1 MIERT
6 YRVSD
11 VVGEQFLRVPFSL
24 LANPKYKQMSL
35 EAKFIYALLL
45 NRLTLSQKNG
55 WINQDNEVYLIYTRQ
70 EASDALNITYKKSI
84 AAFKE
89 LIQNGLLHEQ
99 RQGLGAPNLLYVLK
113 AELTDEAAAE
123 FGAEFDGENPSE
135 EPETLG
141 SQQICQNGTS
151 RYAKIAHQDM
161 PNQHIKNCQISTSR
175 TVENGISRPADSD
188 TSGYAE
194 TEHQDVPNL
203 HTSKINSSNT
213 DLSNPDT
220 SQIDLRKIENS
231 QSINPTFP
239 QNGREGAAMTD
250 GQTDE
255 EHILQYLLSKC
266 ELQIFAPN
274 VAQMLQQA
282 IERLFYSESLK
293 IGDAK
298 LPKAKIRS
306 YLWLLD
312 SEVLLSVMESVKQCE
327 GRIVNPTAY
336 LMSTIINTICEKE
349 SSLIISLPPEFI
361 RSEDIYAP
369 PEDYDEGDE
378 QNGDIYAGRPT
389 SDFRPAPAVWSN
401 P

>member
-1 MIERT
+1 MERT

-11 VVGEQFLRVPFSL
+11 VLGDQFLRVPFSL

-35 EAKFIYALLL
+35 EAKFIYSLLL
-45 NRLTLSQKNG
+45 NRMTLSQRNN

-70 EASDALNITYKKSI
+70 EAAEALNITYKKSI

-113 AELTDEAAAE
+113 AELTDEDAAE
-123 FGAEFDGENPSE
+123 FGAAFEGENPVE
-135 EPETLG
+135 EPETVG
-141 SQQICQNGTS
+141 NQQICQNGTS
-151 RYAKIAHQDM
+151 RHAKMAHQEL
-161 PNQHIKNCQISTSR
+161 PNQHIKNCQNSTSR
-175 TVENGISRPADSD
+175 TADSDISRPAENGIS
-188 TSGYAE
+188 GHAE
-194 TEHQDVPNL
+194 TEHQDMPNQ

-213 DLSNPDT
+213 DLSKTDI
-220 SQIDLRKIENS
+220 SQIDLRKIDNS
-231 QSINPTFP
+231 QSINPPFP
-239 QNGREGAAMTD
+239 QNGTAGAVKTD
-250 GQTDE
+250 GQNDE
-255 EHILQYLLSKC
+255 EHILQYILSKC
-266 ELQIFAPN
+266 DLQIYAPN
-274 VAQMLQQA
+274 IQQMLIQA

-312 SEVLLSVMESVKQCE
+312 AEVLQSVMESVKKCE

-349 SSLIISLPPEFI
+349 SSLIISLPPNYI
-361 RSEDIYAP
+361 RNEDIYAP

-378 QNGDIYAGRPT
+378 QDGNIYAQRPGST
-389 SDFRPAPAVWSN
+389 FGSSAPVWSN

>member
-1 MIERT
+1 MERT

-11 VVGEQFLRVPFSL
+11 VLGDQFLRVPFSL

-35 EAKFIYALLL
+35 EAKFIYSLLL
-45 NRLTLSQKNG
+45 NRMTLSQRNN

-70 EASDALNITYKKSI
+70 EAAEALNITYKKSI

-113 AELTDEAAAE
+113 AELTDEDAAE
-123 FGAEFDGENPSE
+123 FGAAFEGETPAE
-135 EPETLG
+135 EPETVG
-141 SQQICQNGTS
+141 NQQICQNGTS
-151 RYAKIAHQDM
+151 RHAKMAHQEL
-161 PNQHIKNCQISTSR
+161 PNQHIKNCQNGTSR
-175 TVENGISRPADSD
+175 TADSDISRPAENDI
-188 TSGYAE
+188 SGHAE
-194 TEHQDVPNL
+194 TEHQDMPNR
-203 HTSKINSSNT
+203 HTSKINTSNT
-213 DLSNPDT
+213 DLSKTDI
-220 SQIDLRKIENS
+220 SQIDLRKIDNS
-231 QSINPTFP
+231 QSINPPFP
-239 QNGREGAAMTD
+239 QNGTAGAVRTD

-255 EHILQYLLSKC
+255 EHILQYILSKC
-266 ELQIFAPN
+266 DLQIYAPN
-274 VAQMLQQA
+274 IQQMLIQA

-293 IGDAK
+293 IGNAK

-312 SEVLLSVMESVKQCE
+312 TEVLQTVMESVKNCE
-327 GRIVNPTAY
+327 GRIVNPMAY

-349 SSLIISLPPEFI
+349 SSLIISLPPDYI
-361 RSEDIYAP
+361 RNEDIYAP

-378 QNGDIYAGRPT
+378 QDGDLYASRPA
-389 SDFRPAPAVWSN
+389 SDLRPAPAVWSS

>member
-1 MIERT
+1 MERT

-11 VVGEQFLRVPFSL
+11 VLGDQFLRVPFSL

-35 EAKFIYALLL
+35 EAKFIYSLLL
-45 NRLTLSQKNG
+45 NRMTLSQRNN

-70 EASDALNITYKKSI
+70 EAAEALNITYKKSI

-113 AELTDEAAAE
+113 AELTDEDAAE
-123 FGAEFDGENPSE
+123 FGAAFEGENPVE
-135 EPETLG
+135 EPETVG
-141 SQQICQNGTS
+141 NQQTCQNGTS
-151 RYAKIAHQDM
+151 RHAKMAHQEL
-161 PNQHIKNCQISTSR
+161 PNQHIKNCQNSTSR
-175 TVENGISRPADSD
+175 TADSDISRPAENSI
-188 TSGYAE
+188 SGHAE
-194 TEHQDVPNL
+194 TEHQDMPNQ
-203 HTSKINSSNT
+203 HTSKINTSNT
-213 DLSNPDT
+213 DLSKTDI
-220 SQIDLRKIENS
+220 SQIDPRKIDNS

-239 QNGREGAAMTD
+239 QNGTASAVLTD

-266 ELQIFAPN
+266 DLQIYAPN
-274 VAQMLQQA
+274 IQQMLIQA

-293 IGDAK
+293 IGNAK

-312 SEVLLSVMESVKQCE
+312 AEVLQTVMESVKNCE

-349 SSLIISLPPEFI
+349 SSLIISLPPDYI
-361 RSEDIYAP
+361 RNEDIYVP

-378 QNGDIYAGRPT
+378 QDGDLYASRPA
-389 SDFRPAPAVWSN
+389 SDLRPAPAVWSS

>member
-1 MIERT
+1 MERT

-11 VVGEQFLRVPFSL
+11 VLGDQFLRVPFSL

-35 EAKFIYALLL
+35 EAKFIYSLLL
-45 NRLTLSQKNG
+45 NRMTLSQRNN

-70 EASDALNITYKKSI
+70 EAAEALNITYKKSI

-113 AELTDEAAAE
+113 AELADEDAVE
-123 FGAEFDGENPSE
+123 FGAAFEGETPAE
-135 EPETLG
+135 EPETVG
-141 SQQICQNGTS
+141 NQQICQNGTS
-151 RYAKIAHQDM
+151 RHAKMAHQEV
-161 PNQHIKNCQISTSR
+161 PKQHIKNCQNGTSR
-175 TVENGISRPADSD
+175 DADFDISRHAENGIS
-188 TSGYAE
+188 GYAE
-194 TEHQDVPNL
+194 SEHQDLPNS
-203 HTSKINSSNT
+203 HTSKIDSSNT
-213 DLSNPDT
+213 DLSNTDL

-231 QSINPTFP
+231 QSINPTLP
-239 QNGREGAAMTD
+239 QNGREGAIVTD

-255 EHILQYLLSKC
+255 EHILQYILSKC
-266 ELQIFAPN
+266 DWQIYAPN
-274 VAQMLQQA
+274 IQQMLIQA

-312 SEVLLSVMESVKQCE
+312 TEVLQTVMESVKKCE

-349 SSLIISLPPEFI
+349 SGFLISLPAEFI
-361 RSEDIYAP
+361 RTEDIYAP

-378 QNGDIYAGRPT
+378 QDGDLYASRPA
-389 SDFRPAPAVWSN
+389 SDLRPAPAVWSS